1 MRNATLVIHNGKEFE
16 NDIWQTNDNF
26 NQIQWAVA
34 VDDMADILQDI
45 YNKIDNLQS
54 KTDLITDAELYVL
67 GDAIN
72 MLDSIDVTLEQ

>member
-34 VDDMADILQDI
+34 VGDMAVILQSI
-45 YNKIDNLQS
+45 YDKINECDNGLV
-54 KTDLITDAELYVL
+54 TDAELYVL
-67 GDAIN
+67 GDVIN

>member
-45 YNKIDNLQS
+45 YNKINKS
-54 KTDLITDAELYVL
+54 EMDLVTDAELYVL